1 MSMTSHEF
9 WTVVH
14 GLILGSIYLLAF
26 AGGFAGL
33 WSLRKEFVTEAGI
46 VERMKRMYW
55 GVWTMVVAVW
65 LTVIVGTYVVYP
77 WYRANIPE
85 SPRSM
90 LLANPS
96 KSAWHSFGME
106 WKEHVAWL
114 APILATA
121 VAYIVVR
128 YGRELADKPQI
139 RKAALVLF
147 VLAFA
152 AATVAGLF
160 GAFINKAAPIV

>member
-77 WYRANIPE
+77 WYRAPIPE